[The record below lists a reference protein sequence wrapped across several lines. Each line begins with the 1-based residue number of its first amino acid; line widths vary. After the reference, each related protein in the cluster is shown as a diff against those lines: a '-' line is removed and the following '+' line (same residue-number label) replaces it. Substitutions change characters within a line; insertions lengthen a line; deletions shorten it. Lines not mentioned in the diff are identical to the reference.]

1 MRKASK
7 FFKKALFPNTDSPP
21 PKGFVE
27 KVHASRKLSFTS
39 STEGGMGMLPDF
51 DPLIVSA
58 FELSE
63 LMNAQAITSVE
74 IVEIYLHQIEQHN
87 RRGRQLRALISVAP
101 KHELMKIAKKLDEE
115 RLRGK
120 VRGPLHGVPIVIKDN
135 IMTDEKL
142 GMDTTVGS
150 YAFVGCTPK
159 RSATIVQRLI
169 KRGMIVLGKANLT
182 EFCGLKNPS
191 MPPGWSAVGGQCQ
204 SPYVSRHIAKKKLHW
219 ELSAPGGS
227 STGSAVAVASGFS
240 TLAIGT
246 DTIGSLITP
255 ANRAALYALKPTVGQ
270 VPMDGIFNLS
280 KTFDAVGGM
289 ARSAKDLVALMDAM
303 MVPTSRETDEVA
315 PHRSFKIKSNFGTLR
330 IGFVE
335 PTIWKTW
342 RKSGRIN
349 ADAERFML
357 QKYDMVVQSMIEMGV
372 DIVYAIEL
380 PSQAS
385 LTIDGNNCF
394 EPVVYSEFKECLTEF
409 IRDFKTTKMHS
420 LAEIINF
427 NLEHPELCLPPTC
440 PDQNDL
446 MAALQSSA
454 KREEINAAR
463 QHLQTAGGPDGLDY
477 LFTSQ
482 QLDIIIA
489 PGDAPLSSIA
499 AAAGY
504 PTAACPL
511 SALKLNGQP
520 FGLTLASR
528 PHSEHTLLHF
538 LTAYEHIFPPR
549 ALPLP
554 LSSVPLQNAN
564 PEPLPDQPIIDLILH
579 EWDTRRFS
587 CSADALADWL
597 NARWRKSGYEL
608 SAETI
613 CEVLRSNGRIAFR
626 GLGDDAEGAFSR

>member
-1 MRKASK
+1 MPRVFKFLKTALAPSIGSSAPQEVVDKNNSSPKA
-7 FFKKALFPNTDSPP
+7 
-21 PKGFVE
+21 
-27 KVHASRKLSFTS
+27 SFTS
-39 STEGGMGMLPDF
+39 SADDTWLPDF
-51 DPLIVSA
+51 DPLTVTA

-63 LMNAQAITSVE
+63 LLNARAITSVQIVQLYLKE
-74 IVEIYLHQIEQHN
+74 IALHN

-101 KHELMKIAKKLDEE
+101 KHELLRIARKLDDE
-115 RLRGK
+115 RARGK
-120 VRGPLHGVPIVIKDN
+120 IRGPLHGIPIVVKDN
-135 IMTDEKL
+135 IMTDETL

-150 YAFVGCTPK
+150 YAFVGCIPK
-159 RSATIVQRLI
+159 KSATVVDRLI
-169 KRGMIVLGKANLT
+169 KRGMIVIGKSNLT

-204 SPYVSRHIAKKKLHW
+204 SPYVSRHIAKRKLHW

-255 ANRAALYALKPTVGQ
+255 ANRAALYALKPTVGE

-280 KTFDAVGGM
+280 KTFDSVGGM
-289 ARSAKDLVALMDAM
+289 AKSAKDLVALMDAL
-303 MVPTSRETDEVA
+303 MVPTNREENVPS
-315 PHRSFKIKSNFGTLR
+315 PHRSFKIKPDFGTLR
-330 IGFVE
+330 IGICE
-335 PTIWKTW
+335 PSIWKSW
-342 RKSGRIN
+342 RKNGRIN
-349 ADAERFML
+349 ADAERFMT
-357 QKYDMVVQSMIEMGV
+357 QKYDMIVQSMIEMGV
-372 DIVYAIEL
+372 DVVYPVEL
-380 PSQAS
+380 PNPMS
-385 LTIDGNNCF
+385 LTIDGKNCF
-394 EPVVYSEFKECLTEF
+394 EPVVYAEFKDCLSEF
-409 IRDFKTTKMHS
+409 IRDFKVTKMHS

-446 MAALQSSA
+446 MAALQSSI

-463 QHLQTAGGPDGLDY
+463 QHLQAAGGPEGLDF
-477 LFTSQ
+477 LFASRS
-482 QLDIIIA
+482 LDIIMA
-489 PGDAPLSSIA
+489 PGDAALSTLA

-520 FGLTLASR
+520 FGITLASR
-528 PHSEHTLLHF
+528 PHTEHTLLHF
-538 LTAYEHIFPPR
+538 LTAYENIFPPR
-549 ALPLP
+549 ALPMP
-554 LSSVPLQNAN
+554 LSSVPLQDPN
-564 PEPLPDQPIIDLILH
+564 PEPLPDQPIVDLILH

-608 SAETI
+608 SAETV